1 MNGGDLKTLADVFS
15 FSLSLPFDLTNSA
28 PPGRLRIAV
37 QSCRLFPAS
46 STICFPVV
54 SGRLLGVR
62 STLVSVSGENL
73 IEGKTHR
80 KGA

>member
-1 MNGGDLKTLADVFS
+1 MNIGDLKTHADVFS
-15 FSLSLPFDLTNSA
+15 FSLSLPFDLTSSA
-28 PPGRLRIAV
+28 PPGRLRTAV

-46 STICFPVV
+46 RTISFPVV
-54 SGRLLGVR
+54 SGRLLCVQ